1 MLRAPVQRAFWG
13 TRILPGHNQGERR
26 CSQAFRV
33 VGYTACLFFFCEHA
47 FASHTRHA
55 HQWHVKRP
63 VFVIEEFIAKT
74 SARSDTVQAIS
85 RHALASS
92 GGEKVR
98 EGRRGGEVLGG
109 EYVSLN
115 EGQGRDS

>member
-13 TRILPGHNQGERR
+13 TRICPDTIKENGDAVKHFVWSDIQR
-26 CSQAFRV
+26 A
-33 VGYTACLFFFCEHA
+33 FFFCEHA

-55 HQWHVKRP
+55 HQWHVKQP

-74 SARSDTVQAIS
+74 SARSDTVQAIP

-115 EGQGRDS
+115 EGQGRYS